1 MKIQDIPVAS
11 MLELNQITAQDA
23 ELIIQNMR
31 DTLYRVDVNGR
42 LIYTSPSA
50 EELLG
55 YTPEELVG
63 TPVADL
69 YMYPEKREEFLSRIE
84 QGEGYLDNYE
94 LELRHRSGSG
104 VWVLINVRYFRNEH
118 GNIAGIE
125 GIIRDITSRKLIEQA
140 LDFEREKAE
149 VTLKSIADGVI
160 TTDVTGRI
168 EYMNPMACTIT
179 GWEPDMARGV
189 EIKQVYHPVSD
200 NELIQLSNP
209 VLECLQTEQSV
220 TYANIRLVMRQDG
233 REFAIRDSASPIRN
247 RDGELIGVVLI
258 IHDVTHIRD
267 MSQQLAFQAS
277 HDAHTGLLNRRAFE
291 QRVLRALD
299 ESHKHGV
306 QHVLCYMDLD
316 QFKIINDT
324 CGHTAG
330 DSMLT
335 QLAQTMQSFVR
346 EGDTLARLGGDE
358 FGLLLENCTLQHGLE
373 IAEDIR
379 ASIAGFRFVWQDKM
393 FDIGISI
400 GVVIL
405 EQDSGD
411 LTDVLSKADSACFI
425 AKDKG
430 RNRVYIYREE
440 EQGLSAQHREMHWA
454 HEIQRAF
461 LDNHFKLYA
470 QDIMP
475 LKPDGIRHSEILL
488 RIDNG
493 EELVPPMAFIPAAER
508 YSLMQKIDRWVIQ
521 NTLQRLKQMHQQ
533 QDLEQ
538 VYTINISGSSIADK
552 DFAQFM
558 LAALRDSGVPGGNV
572 CFEITETAAISN
584 MANAI
589 RLIGSLRDKG
599 CLFALDD
606 FGCGLSSFSYLKNLP
621 VQYLKIDGSF
631 VHDLHKDQINY
642 SMVEAI
648 NNIGHVMGLKTIA
661 EFVESVPVLEKLQ
674 KIGVDYAQGN
684 HIGMPRLWV
693 NSTGDG

>member
-267 MSQQLAFQAS
+267 MSQQLA
-277 HDAHTGLLNRRAFE
+277 
-291 QRVLRALD
+291 
-299 ESHKHGV
+299 
-306 QHVLCYMDLD
+306 
-316 QFKIINDT
+316 
-324 CGHTAG
+324 
-330 DSMLT
+330 
-335 QLAQTMQSFVR
+335 
-346 EGDTLARLGGDE
+346 
-358 FGLLLENCTLQHGLE
+358 
-373 IAEDIR
+373 
-379 ASIAGFRFVWQDKM
+379 
-393 FDIGISI
+393 
-400 GVVIL
+400 
-405 EQDSGD
+405 
-411 LTDVLSKADSACFI
+411 
-425 AKDKG
+425 
-430 RNRVYIYREE
+430 
-440 EQGLSAQHREMHWA
+440 
-454 HEIQRAF
+454 
-461 LDNHFKLYA
+461 
-470 QDIMP
+470 
-475 LKPDGIRHSEILL
+475 
-488 RIDNG
+488 
-493 EELVPPMAFIPAAER
+493 
-508 YSLMQKIDRWVIQ
+508 
-521 NTLQRLKQMHQQ
+521 
-533 QDLEQ
+533 
-538 VYTINISGSSIADK
+538 
-552 DFAQFM
+552 
-558 LAALRDSGVPGGNV
+558 
-572 CFEITETAAISN
+572 
-584 MANAI
+584 
-589 RLIGSLRDKG
+589 
-599 CLFALDD
+599 
-606 FGCGLSSFSYLKNLP
+606 
-621 VQYLKIDGSF
+621 
-631 VHDLHKDQINY
+631 
-642 SMVEAI
+642 
-648 NNIGHVMGLKTIA
+648 
-661 EFVESVPVLEKLQ
+661 
-674 KIGVDYAQGN
+674 
-684 HIGMPRLWV
+684 
-693 NSTGDG
+693 